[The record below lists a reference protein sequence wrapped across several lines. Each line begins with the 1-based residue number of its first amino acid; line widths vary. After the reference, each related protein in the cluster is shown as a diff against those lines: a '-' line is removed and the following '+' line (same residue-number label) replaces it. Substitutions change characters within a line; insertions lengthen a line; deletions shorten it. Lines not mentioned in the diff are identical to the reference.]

1 MEDLEV
7 KIDLSTK
14 DNKPIIMY
22 RIENA
27 KDGSLIG
34 IAPSEE
40 RAKTKQH
47 EFLKK
52 GIDTYIIK
60 YETY

>member
-1 MEDLEV
+1 
-7 KIDLSTK
+7 
-14 DNKPIIMY
+14 MY

-40 RAKTKQH
+40 RAKTKQY

>member
-1 MEDLEV
+1 
-7 KIDLSTK
+7 
-14 DNKPIIMY
+14 MY

>member
-1 MEDLEV
+1 
-7 KIDLSTK
+7 
-14 DNKPIIMY
+14 MY

-27 KDGSLIG
+27 KDGSLIE
-34 IAPSEE
+34 ITHSEE
-40 RAKTKQH
+40 WAKIRQS
-47 EFLKK
+47 ELLKK